1 MMSENSARMVAA
13 ATPAA
18 ARMVVGSAQ
27 HKELLCALL
36 LDTFD
41 PYCPAVIPWP
51 ELAPE
56 ARARLAALPF
66 WDVALETEENAGACM
81 QVLADATSDPLIRE
95 ALALNAFE
103 ERRHKE
109 VLGHMVRFYGIALR
123 GDIRVKPLDDPQWAF
138 LRTGYGECFDS
149 FFAFGLFA
157 LARQSGF
164 FPSELVEVFE
174 PVVQEEARHNLFFVN
189 WVAYTRA
196 NLAWRRRPGFAMARL
211 AALAAQA
218 ANRACMAKAK
228 DGDNFTMR
236 GGSALGVDLD
246 ARRFLALCLAENERR
261 LAPYDARLLRP
272 RLMPAASRVALGL
285 LSGARP

>member
-1 MMSENSARMVAA
+1 MMGENSTRMTAA
-13 ATPAA
+13 AMPAA
-18 ARMVVGSAQ
+18 AGMVVGSAQ

-41 PYCPAVIPWP
+41 PYRPAVIPWP

-56 ARARLAALPF
+56 ARARLAGLPF
-66 WDVALETEENAGACM
+66 WDVALETEENAGTRM
-81 QVLADATSDPLIRE
+81 QALADATSDPLIRQ

-109 VLGHMVRFYGIALR
+109 VLGHMVRFYGIAVS
-123 GDIRVKPLDDPQWAF
+123 GDIRAAPVRDPHWAF

-164 FPSELVEVFE
+164 FPPELVEVFE

-189 WVAYTRA
+189 WVAYTQA
-196 NLAWRRRPGFAMARL
+196 NLAWSRRPAFAAERL
-211 AALAAQA
+211 AALAAQI
-218 ANRACMAKAK
+218 ANRARTAKAK
-228 DGDNFTMR
+228 DGDNFTVT

-246 ARRFLALCLAENERR
+246 ARRFLGLCLAENERR

-272 RLMPAASRVALGL
+272 RLMPGAARLAMRLLG
-285 LSGARP
+285 GARQ